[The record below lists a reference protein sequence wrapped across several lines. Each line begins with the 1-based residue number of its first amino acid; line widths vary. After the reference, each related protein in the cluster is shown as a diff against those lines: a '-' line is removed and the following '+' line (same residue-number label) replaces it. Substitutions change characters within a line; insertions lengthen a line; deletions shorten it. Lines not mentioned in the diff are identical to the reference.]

1 MSSNILIAV
10 KNISDL
16 KNNNLSN
23 YFESYSTKIETT
35 RQQIGYY
42 IKDAISRTSKSS
54 KEKKLKIRY
63 KETLSYIGNKNSPP
77 DFIIKNGDAFIIK
90 KNQTVKSGLI
100 LGNSPPK
107 DSLNWNDPWILKN
120 CRKVDGGQWNK
131 KDIFYVTCMVEK
143 DKIKYLYF
151 IQGQCFIADKEVYK
165 KKMQGLKKTIENYLK
180 SEGMEKPLTSGLG
193 KIDKLDPLGVT
204 TLRIRDVWRIQ
215 NPIKIFSDLYE
226 YDRNQKFTM
235 VVIMLKNKFNSFPKK
250 DVEKIVSDKLIEV
263 KNEKIKNPNDPTEMI
278 DVKLIIRSW

>member
-1 MSSNILIAV
+1 MSSNILNAI

-42 IKDAISRTSKSS
+42 LKDAISGTSKSS
-54 KEKKLKIRY
+54 KEKKPKTRY
-63 KETLSYIGNKNSPP
+63 KETFSYLGNKNSPP
-77 DFIIKNGDAFIIK
+77 DFIIKDGDAFVIK

-107 DSLNWNDPWILKN
+107 DCLTWNDPWILKN

-131 KDIFYVTCMVEK
+131 KDIFYVTCMIEK

-151 IQGQCFIADKEVYK
+151 IQGQCLVADKEVYEK
-165 KKMQGLKKTIENYLK
+165 TILGLKKTIDSYLK
-180 SEGMEKPLTSGLG
+180 SEGLEKPLTSGLG
-193 KIDKLDPLGVT
+193 KINKLDPLGVT
-204 TLRIRDVWRIQ
+204 TLRIRDVWKIQ
-215 NPIKIFSDLYE
+215 NPIKIFSDIYE
-226 YDRNQKFTM
+226 YNRKQEFTM
-235 VVIMLKNKFNSFPKK
+235 IAIMLRNKFNSFPKK
-250 DVEKIVSDKLIEV
+250 DIQKLLSDKLIEV
-263 KNEKIKNPNDPTEMI
+263 KDEKIKNPNDPSEMI
-278 DVKLIIRSW
+278 DAKLIIRSW